1 MRWGWLPLG
10 PLIWQR
16 FDALSKIAR
25 VGSPVLVVHGS
36 EDELVAPALGRALY
50 EGAKGPKRWLLVE
63 GGNHHSANMLGEAGY
78 RLALHELFGVGV
90 APAQARPGTASVVPA
105 TDTASGG

>member
-16 FDALSKIAR
+16 FDALSQIAR

-36 EDELVAPALGRALY
+36 ADELVPPALGRALY

-63 GGNHHSANMLGEAGY
+63 GGNHHSANMLGEASY
-78 RLALHELFGVGV
+78 RLALHELFGVG
-90 APAQARPGTASVVPA
+90 AGPAQAQAGTASVAPA
-105 TDTASGG
+105 TDAASGG